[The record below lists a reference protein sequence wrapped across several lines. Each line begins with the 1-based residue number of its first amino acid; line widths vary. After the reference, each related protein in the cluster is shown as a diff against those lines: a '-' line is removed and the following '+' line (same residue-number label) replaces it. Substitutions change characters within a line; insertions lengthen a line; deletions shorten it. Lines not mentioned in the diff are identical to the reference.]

1 MFLNRK
7 LNKYMAIKQYINET
21 KAEMKHVTW
30 PTRKQ
35 TVAYSA
41 LVVVI
46 SLVVAGYLGLLDSA
60 FSTVIKLIIPSFN

>member
-1 MFLNRK
+1 
-7 LNKYMAIKQYINET
+7 MAIKQYINET
-21 KAEMKHVTW
+21 KAEMRHVTW

-35 TVAYSA
+35 TIAYSA

-60 FSTVIKLIIPSFN
+60 FAAVIKALMPAFN